1 MPQLAQLSTK
11 ETRIEVAGED
21 ALIIYL
27 DNFVDNNTSN
37 KIAQLENRL
46 AEELS
51 DCLVDLIPS
60 YVSLLVIFN
69 PLVSDYYAVKQSII
83 KHLTCDFTEART
95 NNNIIELPVYYSPES
110 GPDLKNIA
118 KTSKLSVDEVI
129 KIHQEKTY
137 QVFAI
142 GFAPGFA
149 FLGEVDARI
158 ATPRLDTPRAKV
170 PRGAVAIADQ
180 QTAIYPEQS
189 PGGWNL
195 IGLCPLP
202 LFEPNA
208 KPHLPYQVGDKV
220 RFTAIS
226 KIQFLELGGQ
236 L

>member
-1 MPQLAQLSTK
+1 MQSIVNSP
-11 ETRIEVAGED
+11 RIEVAGED
-21 ALIIYL
+21 SLIIYFG
-27 DNFVDNNTSN
+27 NQVN
-37 KIAQLENRL
+37 KDISKKISLLKGRL

-51 DCLVDLIPS
+51 NCLIELIPS
-60 YVSLLVIFN
+60 YVSLLVIFD
-69 PLVSDYYAVKQSII
+69 PLESDYYAVKKAIS
-83 KHLTCDFTEART
+83 KHLTLNVSETTVD
-95 NNNIIELPVYYSPES
+95 NNIVEVPVYYSEQS

-170 PRGAVAIADQ
+170 PKGAVAIADQ

-208 KPHLPYQVGDKV
+208 KPHLPYQVGDSVK
-220 RFTAIS
+220 FTAIS
-226 KIQFLELGGQ
+226 KTQFLELGGQ

>member
-1 MPQLAQLSTK
+1 MPQITK
-11 ETRIEVAGED
+11 PSRKAVRIEVAGED

-27 DNFVDNNTSN
+27 GDVIDKNISKT
-37 KIAQLENRL
+37 IAQLKNRL
-46 AEELS
+46 IEELS

-60 YVSLLVIFN
+60 YVSLLVIFD
-69 PLVSDYYAVKQSII
+69 PLISDYYAVKQSII
-83 KHLTCDFTEART
+83 KHLSSDFTEAKT
-95 NNNIIELPVYYSPES
+95 NNNVIELPVYYSPES
-110 GPDLKNIA
+110 GPDLKLIA
-118 KTSKLSVDEVI
+118 KTSGLSIDEVI

-158 ATPRLDTPRAKV
+158 ATPRLATPRAKV
-170 PRGAVAIADQ
+170 PKGSVAIADQ

-208 KPHLPYQVGDKV
+208 KPHIPYQVGDSVK
-220 RFTAIS
+220 FIGIS
-226 KIQFLELGGQ
+226 KARFLTLGGQ